1 MTSPQQSQLP
11 DGSVELSNIT
21 IYHSPFSSF
30 ATTTTIILFF
40 LSHVFKYEEGGI
52 AITSYDLLF
61 ELTKI
66 LKL

>member
-1 MTSPQQSQLP
+1 
-11 DGSVELSNIT
+11 
-21 IYHSPFSSF
+21 
-30 ATTTTIILFF
+30 

-66 LKL
+66 LKLWKF